1 MVDAQETE
9 ARMKIFVSY
18 ARVDKHF
25 CNPFITQL
33 QKMFNVWYDGRL
45 EAGQDWKQEIYHRL
59 LWCNVFIYLLSPDSV
74 KSIPCQRELQVMIK
88 LKRPIIPILISKDTP
103 IPKALRKYQYIDMSH
118 GMNTENITELFAVL
132 MKWDRKLSAVGE
144 QSNDH
149 VVIEQEDTYT
159 LNDLPKTIH
168 NVQRALKKGEYENAS
183 VLLNE
188 IPHSMLSNT
197 DELESLIKVADKA
210 VEDRAQVKEL
220 KRELYLSLSRYQT
233 TRDYLLNSFDVF
245 SQHILGTE
253 EDTLEV
259 QPTVSTIS
267 FPKEDFIPQVVE
279 HDLLPM
285 LQWCNIPWGIVHV
298 SSIGNDDGFGEKTV
312 RVDNFVMGKYPITNA
327 QFDVFLNVE
336 DGYYNPK
343 WWQFSDQA
351 KKWFESQN
359 APHPSKYTGDELPRE
374 NVSWF
379 EAMAFCKWLSNLL
392 NMEITLPTVAQW
404 QRAAQGDDDRI
415 YPWGDDYHVDHCNTL
430 ESGLNRTTPV
440 NKYIKGESVYGV
452 YDMSGNVWEWALDR
466 VAPNDEN
473 PTYRHAVIGGSF
485 VSPCD
490 RAQIPFRYY
499 LESRTRFSS
508 IGFRVVGLT

>member
-1 MVDAQETE
+1 MN
-9 ARMKIFVSY
+9 IFVSY

-25 CNPFITQL
+25 CNPFVTQI
-33 QKMFNVWYDGRL
+33 QRIYDAWYDGRL
-45 EAGQDWKQEIYHRL
+45 EAGQDWKEEIYHRL

-74 KSIPCQRELQVMIK
+74 KSIPCQRELQVIQK
-88 LKRPIIPILISKDTP
+88 LKRPIIPIMISKDTP
-103 IPKALRKYQYIDMSH
+103 IPKSLRNLHYIDMSL
-118 GMNTENITELFAVL
+118 GMTPENITELLAVL
-132 MKWDRKLSAVGE
+132 MKLDRRLALSGDQQTE
-144 QSNDH
+144 QPLADP
-149 VVIEQEDTYT
+149 VPDFT
-159 LNDLPKTIH
+159 LADLPKTIH
-168 NVQRALKKGEYENAS
+168 NVQRALKKGEYENVS
-183 VLLNE
+183 VLLKE
-188 IPHSMLSNT
+188 IPTSILSNSE
-197 DELESLIKVADKA
+197 ELDSLIKVTEKA
-210 VEDRAQVKEL
+210 IDDRAQVKAA
-220 KRELYLSLSRYQT
+220 KREFNTSLTRYQT
-233 TRDYLLNSFDVF
+233 TRDYLLDSFDVF
-245 SQHILGTE
+245 SQHILGAG

-259 QPTVSTIS
+259 PPTLSVTS
-267 FPKEDFIPQVVE
+267 FVKEDFIPQVTE

-298 SSIGNDDGFGEKTV
+298 SSIANDDGFGEKTV
-312 RVDNFVMGKYPITNA
+312 RVDNFVMSKYPITNA

-336 DGYYNPK
+336 DGYYNPR
-343 WWQFSDQA
+343 WWQFSEQA
-351 KKWFESQN
+351 KKWFETQN
-359 APHPSKYTGDELPRE
+359 EPHPSKFLGDELPRE

-392 NMEITLPTVAQW
+392 NMQITLPNVAQW

-415 YPWGDDYHVDHCNTL
+415 YPWGDDYHADHCNTL
-430 ESGLNRTTPV
+430 ESGLNKTTPV
-440 NKYIKGESVYGV
+440 NKYVKGESVYGV

-473 PTYRHAVIGGSF
+473 PTDRHAVIGGSF